1 MISDPSLGDTVFVL
15 ETTGYVKSVGFHARE
30 GQAPFGPTIL
40 NPARTTAKLLGKHR
54 SRPSLTESP
63 YAPANMGE

>member
-1 MISDPSLGDTVFVL
+1 MISDPSLGDTVFL
-15 ETTGYVKSVGFHARE
+15 LQTTGYVKSVGFHARE

-40 NPARTTAKLLGKHR
+40 DRRGPPPTYWESNR

-63 YAPANMGE
+63 